1 MCRYHRRRKE
11 EEEEEEEEEEKR
23 VVCVCVCVCVI
34 FSVWAHTQNFRNIT
48 TPPKKKL
55 KSARVKFFFSFLMTS
70 KNVFKPEFVSEL
82 K

>member
-1 MCRYHRRRKE
+1 VR
-11 EEEEEEEEEEKR
+11 
-23 VVCVCVCVCVI
+23 VI

-48 TPPKKKL
+48 TTLKKNSK
-55 KSARVKFFFSFLMTS
+55 ARASQIFFFFPFLMTS